1 MREFLSRIWDRLH
14 RDRLDGELAEEL
26 RFHQAM
32 LERDSRAED
41 DGAARRRL
49 GNVTRV
55 REATRERW
63 SLGVADVL
71 AQDLRQALRGIRKSP
86 GFAAAVIVTLALG
99 VGANAAMFGIVDH
112 FMFRPYPYLRDP
124 SSVNRV
130 YLRFNDRG
138 REITSDDGFE
148 YARFLDLDRASHSFT
163 AFAGFTQESR
173 AAVGTGQAVRER
185 QVAPVSGTFWSFF
198 SMRPALG
205 RFFGPADDSV
215 PHGAAVAVLSYE
227 YWQSEYAGADVLG
240 QPLQVGDVPCTIIGV
255 APKGFVGVS
264 DVQAPE
270 IYLPIT
276 AYAAASSGDG
286 DSYYNTYHWGWM
298 SMMVR
303 RKPGVTVEQA
313 SSDLTHAYQLSWRNE
328 RSSDPTL
335 TPVEVARPSGLASSL
350 KVGAGPDAGLQAK
363 TALWVSGVALILLMI
378 ACANVTNLFL
388 VRGMRRRRETA
399 VRLALGVS
407 RGRLLAQHLS
417 ESMVLAVLAGIGGI
431 LLAQWGGAAIRSF
444 FGFDVGSVGVLTDWR
459 TLLVTGGVALLIG
472 MFTGAIPALLATRT
486 EVAPALRSGARA
498 GMAGRT
504 RLSGLLLIVQGALS
518 VSLLVGAG
526 LFVRSLHRVES
537 LRLGYNADH
546 VLLAVRNRR
555 GAPLTDSAEIA
566 LGRTLLRTAQ
576 AYPGVEHAAWVGSV
590 PFYSSSS
597 TNLYVAGIDSVRR
610 LGRFTYQVTTPDYFA
625 TMQTRIIRGRALSP
639 DDRTG
644 APRVAVVSEA
654 MARILWP
661 GRDAIGQCMR
671 VNADTMPCTTI
682 VGVAEDAAQNSL
694 TTDQHFNYYL
704 PDEQFRGNGGFAL
717 LIRLHNDPLSVAEP
731 LRMAL
736 QKVMPGQYYVTTIA
750 LNGQIDRERASW
762 RFGATMF
769 VAFGLL
775 ALVVAGIGLYA
786 LIAYGVAQR
795 MHELGVRVALGAQ
808 AADVIRLVVGQG
820 VAFAVLGLLVGS
832 GLAFLAAR
840 WVQPLLFQESARDPA
855 VFGTVSVLLLSVA
868 VIACAVPAARA
879 SRADPNVA
887 LRSD

>member
-1 MREFLSRIWDRLH
+1 VREFLSRIWDRMH

-32 LERDSRAED
+32 LDRDAGADGDGTSRH
-41 DGAARRRL
+41 RL

-55 REATRERW
+55 REAARERW

-86 GFAAAVIVTLALG
+86 GFAAAVVLTLALG

-112 FMFRPYPYLRDP
+112 FMFRPYPYLKDP

-138 REITSDDGFE
+138 HEVTGDDGFE
-148 YARFLDLDRASHSFT
+148 YARFLDLKRASNSFA
-163 AFAGFTQESR
+163 AFAGFTQ
-173 AAVGTGQAVRER
+173 AGTAVGTGQAVHER

-215 PHGAAVAVLSYE
+215 PHGNPVTVLSYS
-227 YWQSEYAGADVLG
+227 YWQSAFGGANVLG
-240 QPLQVGDVPCTIIGV
+240 HQLQVGNVSCTIIGV

-264 DVQAPE
+264 DGPAPE
-270 IYLPIT
+270 VYLPIT
-276 AYAAASSGDG
+276 AFAASSSGDG

-303 RKPGVTVEQA
+303 RKPGVTVQQA
-313 SSDLTHAYQLSWRNE
+313 STDLTHAYQLSWNNE
-328 RSSDPTL
+328 RHGDPTR

-363 TALWVSGVALILLMI
+363 TALCVSGIALILLLI

-399 VRLALGVS
+399 VRLALGVG

-417 ESMVLAVLAGIGGI
+417 ESMVLAVLAGIGGM
-431 LLAQWGGAAIRSF
+431 LLAQWGGSAIRSF
-444 FGFDVGSVGVLTDWR
+444 FGFDVGSMGVLTDWR

-472 MFTGAIPALLATRT
+472 MLTGAIPALLATRT
-486 EVAPALRSGARA
+486 ELAPALRSGARA

-504 RLSGLLLIVQGALS
+504 RLSGLLLIIQGTLS

-555 GAPLTDSAEIA
+555 GAALSDSAEIA

-576 AYPGVEHAAWVGSV
+576 AYAGVEHAAWVGSV

-597 TNLYVAGIDSVRR
+597 TDLFVAGIDSVRR

-639 DDRTG
+639 DDRAG

-654 MARILWP
+654 MARTLWP

-671 VNADTMPCTTI
+671 VAADTMPCTTV
-682 VGVAEDAAQNSL
+682 VGVAENAAQNSL
-694 TTDQHFNYYL
+694 TTDQRFNYYL
-704 PDEQFRGNGGFAL
+704 PNEQFRGNGGFAL
-717 LIRLHNDPLSVAEP
+717 LLRVRGDAASAEEP
-731 LRMAL
+731 LRLAL
-736 QKVMPGQYYVTTIA
+736 QKMMPGQYYVTTMP
-750 LNGQIDRERASW
+750 LSGQIDQERAPW

-769 VAFGLL
+769 LAFGLL

-795 MHELGVRVALGAQ
+795 MHELGIRVALGAQ
-808 AADVIRLVVGQG
+808 AADVVRLVVGQG
-820 VAFAVLGLLVGS
+820 VAFALVGLLTG
-832 GLAFLAAR
+832 GALAFLAAR

-855 VFGTVSVLLLSVA
+855 VFGAVSVLLLTVA
-868 VIACAVPAARA
+868 VIACAVPAAKA